1 MESKK
6 AVILLS
12 GGLDSATSLAIAR
25 SQGYACYTLSFD
37 YGQRHRSEIEAAR
50 RVAAA
55 LGSCRHIVMNLDLR
69 QWGGSA
75 LTSDAIDVP
84 DAGHG
89 KSIPV
94 TYVPARNLIMLS
106 LAAAYAET
114 LGARDLFIG
123 VNSVDYSGYPDC
135 RPAFIAAFAEAARL
149 GTKAADEGWKFEIHA
164 PLQCWSKAEIIRE
177 GIRLGVD
184 YALTLSCYRGDDA
197 GRACGR
203 CDSCTLRR
211 QGFEE
216 AGVPDPTLYRDA
228 KD

>member
-1 MESKK
+1 MEMKK

-12 GGLDSATSLAIAR
+12 GGLDSATVLALAR
-25 SQGYACYTLSFD
+25 AQGYECYTLAFD
-37 YGQRHRSEIEAAR
+37 YGQRHHGEVEAAR
-50 RVAAA
+50 RVASR
-55 LGSCRHIVMNLDLR
+55 LGSRRHIVMPLDLR

-89 KSIPV
+89 GAIPA

-106 LAAAYAET
+106 LATAYAET
-114 LGARDLFIG
+114 LGAGDIFIG

-164 PLQCWSKAEIIRE
+164 PLQSWSKAQIIRE
-177 GIRLGVD
+177 GVKLGID
-184 YALTLSCYRGDDA
+184 YSMTLSCYRGDEA
-197 GRACGR
+197 GRACGS
-203 CDSCTLRR
+203 CDSCVLRR
-211 QGFEE
+211 QGFKE
-216 AGVPDPTLYRDA
+216 AGVIDPTLYR
-228 KD
+228 